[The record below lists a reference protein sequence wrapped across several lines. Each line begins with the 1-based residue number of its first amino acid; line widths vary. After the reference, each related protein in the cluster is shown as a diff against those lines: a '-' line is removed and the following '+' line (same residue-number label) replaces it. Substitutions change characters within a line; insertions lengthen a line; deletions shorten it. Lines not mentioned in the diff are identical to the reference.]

1 MEALVTSTLV
11 VAIAEIGDKT
21 QLLALVLAC
30 RFRRPLPIALGIL
43 IATLANH
50 AAAAWIGGWL
60 EQMLAPSVL
69 RWVLGGSFLAM
80 AGWALIPDTL
90 DTEAMPK
97 PAVTGPFL
105 TALVA
110 FFLVEIGDKTQVAT
124 IALAMRFDSLITVV
138 LGTTLGMMLANLPV
152 VFLGDGI
159 AARLPLKLVRLTA
172 AAIFAVLGL
181 VALLGPLLS

>member
-30 RFRRPLPIALGIL
+30 RFRRPVPIALGIL

-69 RWVLGGSFLAM
+69 HWVLGGSFGM
-80 AGWALIPDTL
+80 AGWALIPDNL